1 MRPVG
6 LAVSNIRKSGA
17 VLFAKDPQ
25 RVARFYEVLA
35 DLTVTHSG
43 KDIIVLESPGHQL
56 MVHPIPPKI
65 ARTIEITVPPKR
77 RTLATVKLV
86 FAVPSIAEARAN
98 APALGGE
105 LNPAEKMFEARGFR
119 ACDGHDPE
127 GNVIQFREAA
137 DAPVKAS
144 ARKLPR
150 KGGVDY
156 ATVRELALAL
166 PGVIDSSTLRGIA
179 FKAGGKL
186 LACKAIHRSA
196 EPESL
201 MVRAGNAE
209 RDRLVAAEPEIYY
222 LTPHYLAYECV
233 LVRLANIDRKGLAA
247 LFAVALRFVAG
258 SPAKARKAAR
268 KKKAGSVFRY
278 L

>member
-1 MRPVG
+1 M
-6 LAVSNIRKSGA
+6 SNIGKCGA
-17 VLFAKDPQ
+17 VLFAKDPG
-25 RVARFYEVLA
+25 RVARFYQVLA
-35 DLTVTHSG
+35 DLTVTHAS

-56 MVHPIPPKI
+56 MVHPIPTKI
-65 ARTIEITVPPKR
+65 ARTIEISVPPKR
-77 RTLATVKLV
+77 RTLAAVKLV
-86 FAVPSIAEARAN
+86 FAVKSIAAARAN

-105 LNPAEKMFEARGFR
+105 LNPVDGMFEARGFR

-127 GNVIQFREAA
+127 GNVIQFREDPATPA
-137 DAPVKAS
+137 KAL
-144 ARKLPR
+144 ARKMPR

-179 FKAGGKL
+179 FKARGKL

-209 RDRLVAAEPEIYY
+209 RDRLIGAEPETYY
-222 LTPHYLAYECV
+222 LTPHYSAHESV
-233 LVRLANIDRKGLAA
+233 LVRLANIDRKALAA

-258 SPAKARKAAR
+258 TAGSARKAAR
-268 KKKAGSVFRY
+268 KKRVASVFRY